1 MEFLNQLFKTVI
13 LNNIKR
19 KDKTKSKK
27 QYILK
32 YRPLPQKT

>member
-1 MEFLNQLFKTVI
+1 MEFHNQLFKTAI

-19 KDKTKSKK
+19 KDKSKK

-32 YRPLPQKT
+32 YRPLPQKM